1 MTKTLSL
8 DELRKMTSADL
19 QKEVRA
25 HRQTVAKLDLAV
37 KMGKE
42 KGSHLLR
49 RERKLLAQM
58 LTVLTELQGGTASST
73 VSLPKR

>member
-1 MTKTLSL
+1 MAKTLSL
-8 DELRKMTSADL
+8 DELKKMTPADL
-19 QKEVRA
+19 QKEILEQR
-25 HRQTVAKLDLAV
+25 HSVAKLRLHV

-58 LTVLTELQGGTASST
+58 LTVLRELQRKVSAST
-73 VSLPKR
+73 MLVPKR